1 MNKASGCQVDIVA
14 DDGLAS
20 LQSLLS
26 AIRQTPHAIYLLI
39 DEYDNFANE
48 VMVSPGRGANRYEEL
63 VRGQGTI
70 KTLFKIVKGEAGRQG
85 IDRVFL
91 AGVSPVVLSD
101 VTCGYN
107 IAENL
112 SLRPRFHDLC
122 GFTEGELSAPGGGRG
137 GTRSHRYP
145 GGHRPWSHAGL
156 LQRLLLFTAPGERLY
171 NPTLA
176 LYFLKRLAEDGQYP
190 EQLLDDNLAMDRNHI
205 QYVARLPHGET
216 VVNRALNPAEPLAVA
231 ELANRF
237 GVQDYADRPARPRFP
252 RLAAVLLRRPD
263 PPDYPQLI
271 RHRHTRHG
279 RPPTRGQTL

>member
-1 MNKASGCQVDIVA
+1 MDIVA

-107 IAENL
+107 
-112 SLRPRFHDLC
+112 
-122 GFTEGELSAPGGGRG
+122 
-137 GTRSHRYP
+137 
-145 GGHRPWSHAGL
+145 
-156 LQRLLLFTAPGERLY
+156 
-171 NPTLA
+171 
-176 LYFLKRLAEDGQYP
+176 
-190 EQLLDDNLAMDRNHI
+190 
-205 QYVARLPHGET
+205 
-216 VVNRALNPAEPLAVA
+216 
-231 ELANRF
+231 
-237 GVQDYADRPARPRFP
+237 
-252 RLAAVLLRRPD
+252 
-263 PPDYPQLI
+263 LI
-271 RHRHTRHG
+271 D
-279 RPPTRGQTL
+279 